1 MESGV
6 ILQTNKCTYYVILK
20 ILLVMHKSA
29 NGFIRYHMLLQFTI
43 FNVSEEEM
51 LRKRG
56 EEKERGILGQVNLL
70 FFNTRK
76 PSKTLLTIEEL
87 TTY

>member
-1 MESGV
+1 
-6 ILQTNKCTYYVILK
+6 
-20 ILLVMHKSA
+20 
-29 NGFIRYHMLLQFTI
+29 MLLQFTI

-56 EEKERGILGQVNLL
+56 EEKERGILGEVNLL

-76 PSKTLLTIEEL
+76 PSKTLLTIEE
-87 TTY
+87 